1 MKLLSLVLSV
11 FLLAACSSGPRIDH
25 SYTASGQNSRVQY
38 IVLHYTSTDLPHS
51 LQLLT
56 QEEVSAHYL
65 INAAPPTIYQLVD
78 ENRRAWHAGVSEW
91 QGRTW
96 LNATTIGIELIN
108 QGYFDT
114 PKGRYWQPYAQP
126 QIDALIV
133 LLKDIMQRHQLPPG
147 SIIGHSDIAPQRKV
161 DPGPLFPW
169 KQLADAGLMPWP
181 DAAVVAR
188 EQAVFTVSPPDVA
201 WFQQQLAGLG
211 YEVPN
216 TGELDDATRN
226 VIRAF
231 QMKYRQALY
240 DGQPDAE
247 TAALLLVLN
256 RMGKA

>member
-96 LNATTIGIELIN
+96 L
-108 QGYFDT
+108 
-114 PKGRYWQPYAQP
+114 
-126 QIDALIV
+126 
-133 LLKDIMQRHQLPPG
+133 
-147 SIIGHSDIAPQRKV
+147 
-161 DPGPLFPW
+161 
-169 KQLADAGLMPWP
+169 
-181 DAAVVAR
+181 
-188 EQAVFTVSPPDVA
+188 
-201 WFQQQLAGLG
+201 
-211 YEVPN
+211 
-216 TGELDDATRN
+216 
-226 VIRAF
+226 
-231 QMKYRQALY
+231 
-240 DGQPDAE
+240 
-247 TAALLLVLN
+247 
-256 RMGKA
+256 